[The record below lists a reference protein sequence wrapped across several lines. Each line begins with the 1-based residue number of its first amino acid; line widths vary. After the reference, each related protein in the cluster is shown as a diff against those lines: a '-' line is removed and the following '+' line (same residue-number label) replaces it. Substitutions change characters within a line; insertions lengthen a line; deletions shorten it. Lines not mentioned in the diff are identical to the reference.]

1 MLERLREKARRL
13 KAELDAINERLTAI
27 NVPDRLT
34 PEVIASMT
42 AGEFRRLRRLMDERK
57 RLFER
62 SMDIA
67 VRLNRIEEEIRKRG
81 G

>member
-1 MLERLREKARRL
+1 MLEKLREKARRL
-13 KAELDAINERLTAI
+13 KAELDAINERLASI

-34 PEVIASMT
+34 PEAIVSMT
-42 AGEFRRLRRLMDERK
+42 AGEFRRLRRLMDEKR

>member
-1 MLERLREKARRL
+1 MLEKLREKATKLRM
-13 KAELDAINERLTAI
+13 ELDRVNERLASI

-34 PEVIASMT
+34 PEAIASMT

>member
-1 MLERLREKARRL
+1 MLEKLREKATKLRM
-13 KAELDAINERLTAI
+13 ELDRVNERLAAI

-34 PEVIASMT
+34 PEAIASMT

-67 VRLNRIEEEIRKRG
+67 IRLNRIEEEIRKRG

>member
-1 MLERLREKARRL
+1 MLEKLRERATKLRM
-13 KAELDAINERLTAI
+13 ELDKVNERLASI

-34 PEVIASMT
+34 PNAIASMT

-62 SMDIA
+62 AMDIA
-67 VRLNRIEEEIRKRG
+67 IRLNRIEEEIRKRG

>member
-1 MLERLREKARRL
+1 MLEKLREKAKRL
-13 KAELDAINERLTAI
+13 RMELDRVNERWASI

-34 PEVIASMT
+34 PEAIASMPL
-42 AGEFRRLRRLMDERK
+42 GELRRLRRLMNEKR

>member
-1 MLERLREKARRL
+1 MLEKLKEKATKLRM
-13 KAELDAINERLTAI
+13 ELDRVNERLASI

-34 PEVIASMT
+34 PEAIASMT

>member
-1 MLERLREKARRL
+1 MLEKLREKARKL
-13 KAELDAINERLTAI
+13 KAELDAINERLASI
-27 NVPDRLT
+27 NVPYRLT
-34 PEVIASMT
+34 PEAIASMT
-42 AGEFRRLRRLMDERK
+42 AGEFRRLRRLMDEKR

>member
-1 MLERLREKARRL
+1 VLEKLRERARRL
-13 KAELDAINERLTAI
+13 KAELDAVNERLTAI

-34 PEVIASMT
+34 PEVIASMS
-42 AGEFRRLRRLMDERK
+42 AGEFRRLKRLMDERK

-62 SMDIA
+62 AMDIA